1 MMKVPQMKQ
10 SGQKIRGPDIHA
22 VGPGLNFVLNL
33 HKLDLS
39 SVVPNP
45 AS

>member
-1 MMKVPQMKQ
+1 MKQ
-10 SGQKIRGPDIHA
+10 SGQKVRGPDIHA
-22 VGPGLNFVLNL
+22 VGPGLNFVLNYL